1 MGKIVTFSLHET
13 LLKKLEDYCKKTQL
27 SKSDV
32 VREALIGYLKK
43 RGIEVKVNESSESK
57 KVVGCKLSDELFG
70 VLDGF
75 TKKVSKSKADI
86 LKEAVEEFLKRK

>member
-1 MGKIVTFSLHET
+1 MGKIVTFSLHEP
-13 LLKKLEDYCKKTQL
+13 LLRKLEDYCKKTQQ

-43 RGIEVKVNESSESK
+43 RGIEVRVNENSEPK

-70 VLDGF
+70 ILDGF
-75 TKKVSKSKADI
+75 AKKVSRSKVDI